1 MELLR
6 EVARFRHLQNR
17 EFNGRVGRIRRASET
32 QRLALAPVKRVF
44 EMERQTAL
52 LAEDAGEAINAM
64 VRWGLA
70 AQATDDK
77 LERLEVLVA
86 ARHQAVWAAVWA
98 RPKRNSWREIAP
110 LTGIP
115 WQTLYRRYRH
125 RPERLPRASFS
136 IDHQGSVGSAPM

>member
-1 MELLR
+1 
-6 EVARFRHLQNR
+6 
-17 EFNGRVGRIRRASET
+17 
-32 QRLALAPVKRVF
+32 VKRVF

-86 ARHQAVWAAVWA
+86 ARRQAELAFHQAVWAAVWA
-98 RPKRNSWREIAP
+98 HPKRHPWREIAP
-110 LTGIP
+110 MTGMP
-115 WQTLYRRYRH
+115 WQTLYRRYHH
-125 RPERLPRASFS
+125 RPGCLPRVSVS
-136 IDHQGSVGSAPM
+136 VDEHGSVGNVPKAGV